1 MRIDNITK
9 ITKVLK
15 DSAIESRLK
24 GACSDCCGY
33 IKNCD
38 NCGQKI
44 EILNGKPLDYHAGSL
59 HRCGRGRV

>member
-1 MRIDNITK
+1 MTGYSNDNILN
-9 ITKVLK
+9 ISLPQLK
-15 DSAIESRLK
+15 T
-24 GACSDCCGY
+24 ACSSCRGY

-38 NCGQKI
+38 NCGNKI